1 MRRGRITVVCGCMF
15 SGKSARLVRAFRAA
29 EQAGTSVVAFKHAD
43 DDRYASGQIVTHDG
57 QSIDAVPIADARR
70 LVETALRA
78 TGGSTANA
86 DTGLRAT
93 GGLSASADTGRQAA
107 SGTRASGTRASGTDP
122 ELVLIDEAQ
131 FFSDDLVDACRLLA
145 ERRYDVIVAGL
156 DLDSWGQPF
165 GPMPLLQAV
174 ADEVVRTRGTCAH
187 CGRSADRTQRLAPVP
202 GRTMVGGAESYEPR
216 CSECF
221 VPPPARLR
229 C

>member
-1 MRRGRITVVCGCMF
+1 MF

-43 DDRYASGQIVTHDG
+43 DDRYASGHIVTHDG

-78 TGGSTANA
+78 TGG
-86 DTGLRAT
+86 
-93 GGLSASADTGRQAA
+93 LSASADTGRQAA
-107 SGTRASGTRASGTDP
+107 SGTRASGTDP
-122 ELVLIDEAQ
+122 ELMLIDEAQ
-131 FFSDDLVDACRLLA
+131 FFSDDLVDACRSLA
-145 ERRYDVIVAGL
+145 ERGRDVIVAGL

-174 ADEVVRTRGTCAH
+174 ADEVVRTRGTCAR
-187 CGRSADRTQRLAPVP
+187 CGRPADRTQRLAPVP

-216 CSECF
+216 CSDCF

>member
-1 MRRGRITVVCGCMF
+1 MHRGRITVVCGCMF

-78 TGGSTANA
+78 TGSSTANA

-107 SGTRASGTRASGTDP
+107 SGTRASGTDP
-122 ELVLIDEAQ
+122 ELILIDEAQ

-145 ERRYDVIVAGL
+145 ERGCDVIVAGL

-165 GPMPLLQAV
+165 GSMPLLQAV

-187 CGRSADRTQRLAPVP
+187 CGRPADRTHRLAPVP

-216 CSECF
+216 CSDCF
-221 VPPPARLR
+221 VTPPAQLR